1 MYEKGACTPVYLYR
15 QNIMVVAWLESS
27 KARHFLIYVVIVAIR
42 NGILQSQE
50 IWRAKWHSKVVCQ
63 TVMSTA
69 VKCYSRNSDHC
80 FANFTIQLILF
91 LYIVYCSLFL
101 SSFFIL
107 HAIICSSVYSS
118 TEHACLVCVY
128 LYYWVYISPFLN
140 LCSIHY
146 HCFLDIKGYI
156 QQSLSYVDY
165 YKVLL
170 CGN

>member
-1 MYEKGACTPVYLYR
+1 MYEKGACMPVYLYR

-69 VKCYSRNSDHC
+69 VKCYSRNSNHC

-91 LYIVYCSLFL
+91 LYVVYCSLFL
-101 SSFFIL
+101 SSLFHPSRYYLFFSVFQ
-107 HAIICSSVYSS
+107 HWACSPSLYAYLLLSV
-118 TEHACLVCVY
+118 HIF
-128 LYYWVYISPFLN
+128 IS
-140 LCSIHY
+140 
-146 HCFLDIKGYI
+146 K
-156 QQSLSYVDY
+156 SL
-165 YKVLL
+165 
-170 CGN
+170 